1 MVVRCWVVLCLMF
14 CAIRSLALSNA
25 ASKCVLPVVYSARQ
39 FLCELRQPSLGNRK
53 SFSRQGSTMSAEGGG
68 AEAKLAAIPDVEI
81 DPDGKFKYILIRC
94 HGPGDVSKDIV
105 RGFAW
110 AEFHADIYD
119 RVAPGIEALGFDCE
133 CIGGGRIQHSSSQ
146 RTILVYGYSMGF
158 GQADHS
164 ITVEKLKKKFP
175 DYSSITFNNEGY

>member
-1 MVVRCWVVLCLMF
+1 MVVRCWVVCCLMF
-14 CAIRSLALSNA
+14 CAVRSFALSNA
-25 ASKCVLPVVYSARQ
+25 SAKCVLPVVYSARQ
-39 FLCELRQPSLGNRK
+39 FLCELRQPSLGNRTT
-53 SFSRQGSTMSAEGGG
+53 FSRQGSTMSAEGGG

-110 AEFHADIYD
+110 AEYHDHIYGKVKPVLD
-119 RVAPGIEALGFDCE
+119 ELQIQSQVL
-133 CIGGGRIQHSSSQ
+133 GGGKITHESAEKK
-146 RTILVYGYSMGF
+146 IHVYGKSTGF

>member
-1 MVVRCWVVLCLMF
+1 MICAVRSF
-14 CAIRSLALSNA
+14 ALTNA
-25 ASKCVLPVVYSARQ
+25 TAKCVLPVINSARQ
-39 FLCELRQPSLGNRK
+39 VLCGFREPSLGNRTT
-53 SFSRQGSTMSAEGGG
+53 FSRQGSTMSAEGGG

-110 AEFHADIYD
+110 AEYHDHIYGK
-119 RVAPGIEALGFDCE
+119 VKPVLEELQIKSEVL
-133 CIGGGRIQHSSSQ
+133 GGGKITHESAEKK
-146 RTILVYGYSMGF
+146 IHVYGKSTGF

-164 ITVEKLKKKFP
+164 ITVEKLKKQFP